1 MFGNH
6 DAEVERLLDEIRG
19 DVRSTRDMTGRASL
33 APRVM
38 EAMRAVSRHDF
49 VPEELRWAAYRNEAL
64 PIGHRQTISQPFIVA
79 LMSDL
84 VEPQPGHV
92 ILEVGSGS
100 GYQAAVLARLVK
112 QVYTLEIVPELA
124 RLAAGRLRRLG
135 VGNVEVRE
143 GNGRLGWP
151 EHAPYDGILVTAAA
165 PEIPPALIAQLKPGG
180 TLVAP
185 VGGGSFYGQDLV
197 VLRKDEAGTLSER
210 AVLPVI
216 FVPLTGEADRREGG
230 PVPPPG

>member
-6 DAEVERLLDEIRG
+6 AAEVERLLDEIREN
-19 DVRSTRDMTGRASL
+19 VRGTRDMTGRASL

-38 EAMRAVSRHDF
+38 EAMGAVPRHDF
-49 VPEELRWAAYRNEAL
+49 VPDELRWAAYRNEAL

-165 PEIPPALIAQLKPGG
+165 PAIPPALIAQLKPGG
-180 TLVAP
+180 ILVAP
-185 VGGGSFYGQDLV
+185 VGEGSFYGQDLI
-197 VLRKDEAGTLSER
+197 VLRKDGAGALCER
-210 AVLPVI
+210 AVLPVV
-216 FVPLTGEADRREGG
+216 FVPLTGGADGSVLAQR
-230 PVPPPG
+230 

>member
-1 MFGNH
+1 
-6 DAEVERLLDEIRG
+6 
-19 DVRSTRDMTGRASL
+19 
-33 APRVM
+33 M

-197 VLRKDEAGTLSER
+197 VLRKDEAGTPSER